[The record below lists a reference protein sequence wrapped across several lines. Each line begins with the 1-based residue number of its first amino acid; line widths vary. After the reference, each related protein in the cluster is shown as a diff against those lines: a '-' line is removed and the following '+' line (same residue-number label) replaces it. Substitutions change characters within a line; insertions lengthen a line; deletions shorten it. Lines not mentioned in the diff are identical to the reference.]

1 MEATYQIELP
11 DRITLNVDSKV
22 YDGKPA
28 ELNYTVDYDKEYEVK
43 AHYKGTIPYAAE
55 ITYDYDSEEAP
66 IKPGRYSVTLT
77 AYDKATGDP
86 ISKKTKDY

>member
-28 ELNYTVDYDKEYEVK
+28 ELNYKVDYDQEYEVK
-43 AHYKGTIPYAAE
+43 AHYKGTIFLMQQKLHT
-55 ITYDYDSEEAP
+55 IMTVMKRQSNRDV
-66 IKPGRYSVTLT
+66 IV
-77 AYDKATGDP
+77 
-86 ISKKTKDY
+86 